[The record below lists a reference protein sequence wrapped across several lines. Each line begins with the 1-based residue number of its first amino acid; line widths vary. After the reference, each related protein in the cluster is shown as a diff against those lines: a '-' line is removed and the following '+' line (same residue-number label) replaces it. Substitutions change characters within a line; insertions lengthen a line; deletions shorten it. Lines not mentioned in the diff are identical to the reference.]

1 MKKLIRVGI
10 AVVAAL
16 GLVGCGGRP
25 LAPGKEAA
33 AGALFQSSRGA
44 NGATGMLAQVM
55 NAAAGITTDVKV
67 SCPKGGNVAVKV
79 NVDITNP
86 TTNIAYDLTY
96 DGCSYDG
103 HTSMKGT
110 MHMTFDVV
118 TTNTSVQ
125 MALHLKGRLDFWGEI
140 SDFIDVDVTETV
152 AQTDLTGTSA
162 ANVSIVL
169 NGTIT
174 DSSGNYV
181 FANETISIDGSEF
194 TPAPDPNQG

>member
-1 MKKLIRVGI
+1 
-10 AVVAAL
+10 
-16 GLVGCGGRP
+16 
-25 LAPGKEAA
+25 
-33 AGALFQSSRGA
+33 
-44 NGATGMLAQVM
+44 
-55 NAAAGITTDVKV
+55 
-67 SCPKGGNVAVKV
+67 
-79 NVDITNP
+79 
-86 TTNIAYDLTY
+86 
-96 DGCSYDG
+96 
-103 HTSMKGT
+103 
-110 MHMTFDVV
+110 MTFDVI
-118 TTNTSVQ
+118 TTSTSVQ

-181 FANETISIDGSEF
+181 FANETISIDGSGF